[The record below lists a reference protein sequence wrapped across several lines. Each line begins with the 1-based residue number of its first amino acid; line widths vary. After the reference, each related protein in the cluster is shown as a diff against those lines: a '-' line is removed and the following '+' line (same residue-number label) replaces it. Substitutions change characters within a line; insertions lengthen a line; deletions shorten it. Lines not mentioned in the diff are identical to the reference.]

1 MIVMITQKKQIW
13 HTLKPKQFLR
23 FLQANCKL
31 YSSFRL
37 SVIVRVSVH
46 VSFRFNRYDP
56 TDSKYS
62 IGSLDRLQQVL
73 DLEILVQKYGNQI
86 VTLERKL
93 EEKNLKISSLQSEIS
108 RYMKKEKKKEK
119 EEKNEQQS
127 ASSVCKFN
135 QFSLSWV
142 AGCMCDEILDLFL

>member
-1 MIVMITQKKQIW
+1 MLIMIVMITQKKQIR

-37 SVIVRVSVH
+37 S